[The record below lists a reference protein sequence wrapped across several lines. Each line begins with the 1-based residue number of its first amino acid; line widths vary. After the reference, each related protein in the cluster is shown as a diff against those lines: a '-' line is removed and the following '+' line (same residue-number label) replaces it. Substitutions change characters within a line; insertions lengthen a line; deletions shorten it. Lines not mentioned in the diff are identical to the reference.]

1 MEEMN
6 TMGMSIKEKM
16 EFRKMKKDPA
26 FAQLIPLMLQ
36 QAAINGM
43 GEEYVYRKIKQK
55 EAEKANK

>member
-1 MEEMN
+1 
-6 TMGMSIKEKM
+6 MGMSIKEKM